1 MRSKSV
7 INLKSDIFHLKKP
20 LDWGEVI
27 AESYWKR
34 TTAGELQESEPRTDE
49 ILNKLFWPF
58 VPRLDGCAVYL
69 EDVNTGL
76 EIEQT
81 TAAGGV
87 HVERI
92 VFKPRRIVTVPELEA
107 AMSENFKKHY
117 ASNK

>member
-1 MRSKSV
+1 MRTKSIV
-7 INLKSDIFHLKKP
+7 NLKSDIFHLKKP
-20 LDWGEVI
+20 LEWGKVI
-27 AESYWKR
+27 AESYWRLDKE
-34 TTAGELQESEPRTDE
+34 GKIVQSEPATDE

-81 TAAGGV
+81 TAAGDV

-92 VFKPRRIVTVPELEA
+92 VFKPRRIVTPAELEA
-107 AMSENFKKHY
+107 AMHANFKKHY
-117 ASNK
+117 GAND

>member
-7 INLKSDIFHLKKP
+7 INRDSMFGQKKP
-20 LDWGEVI
+20 FDWGEVI
-27 AESYWKR
+27 AETYWRR
-34 TTAGELQESEPRTDE
+34 TAAGELQESEPRTDE

-58 VPRLDGCAVYL
+58 VPRLDGCAVFL

-92 VFKPRRIVTVPELEA
+92 VFKPRRIITLAELEA
-107 AMSENFKKHY
+107 AEAANFKKHY
-117 ASNK
+117 GAND

>member
-7 INLKSDIFHLKKP
+7 INIPGDIFHLKKP
-20 LDWGEVI
+20 LNWGEVI
-27 AESYWKR
+27 AESYWR
-34 TTAGELQESEPRTDE
+34 YTTSGELQESEPRTDE
-49 ILNKLFWPF
+49 ILNRLFYPF
-58 VPRLDGCAVYL
+58 MPRLDGCAVYL

-92 VFKPRRIVTVPELEA
+92 VFKPRRIVTVAELEA
-107 AMSENFKKHY
+107 AMHANFKKHY
-117 ASNK
+117 GAND

>member
-1 MRSKSV
+1 MRSKSI

-20 LDWGEVI
+20 LNWGEVI
-27 AESYWKR
+27 AESYWRR
-34 TTAGELQESEPRTDE
+34 TAAGELQESEPRTDE

-107 AMSENFKKHY
+107 AAAANFKKHY
-117 ASNK
+117 GAND